1 MSGEKALKKD
11 SSNHPPRWTTM
22 RKMTC
27 LCWKVPK
34 MEKKVSL
41 SLVCGISK
49 KTDLNSWFCSLF
61 SIFVTSII
69 IFSDFGPLGG
79 LLRAYWRP
87 LGALALLW
95 GPLRPHEWLKLHSY
109 PHPGSGATASSIGQ
123 IRWFEE
129 AAKTIVPKPKLM
141 EDGTR
146 AKMKKSVNVFV
157 S

>member
-61 SIFVTSII
+61 SVFVSFIV
-69 IFSDFGPLGG
+69 IFSHF
-79 LLRAYWRP
+79 RP
-87 LGALALLW
+87 LGCILGGFG
-95 GPLRPHEWLKLHSY
+95 GPGYLVGASKGPHEWVNLHSY
-109 PHPGSGATASSIGQ
+109 PHLGSGATASSIGQ
-123 IRWFEE
+123 IRWFLES
-129 AAKTIVPKPKLM
+129 AKTIVPKPKLM